1 MTLTIGST
9 DITPYI
15 AFGGIKWQ
23 RNDIDAPETGRAL
36 DGLMYRGR
44 ITTKMR
50 LDITCRPLTASEL
63 QTIMT
68 LIQPE
73 YVTVTYY
80 DPMLGLRSNIEMYS
94 NNHPASYLISKPL
107 KTNPVTYVE
116 YWTGITFPLIER

>member
-1 MTLTIGST
+1 MTLSINGT

-23 RNDIDAPETGRAL
+23 RNDIDAPNTGRAL
-36 DGLMYRGR
+36 DALMYRGR
-44 ITTKMR
+44 IATKMR
-50 LDITCRPLTASEL
+50 LDITCRPMTAPEL
-63 QTIMT
+63 RTLLA

-80 DPMLGLRSNIEMYS
+80 DPMLGDRTGIEFYS
-94 NNHPASYLISKPL
+94 NNHPAAYLITKP
-107 KTNPVTYVE
+107 NGDE